1 MILVGNI
8 FGQIFCI
15 GLMFVLVSGMIGNVM
30 EQENKALFRVIS
42 ANIVYCAVCIM
53 WQFTD
58 GRPLAFNDV
67 MHYGINVLI
76 CISAAFLG
84 ESYYR
89 YLYYILYK
97 KWSKNVFVHG
107 PAILLSILALAS
119 VETGWLFYINRD
131 NEYVRGDWY
140 ILNLLLSY
148 AYIVIFILQAIRAYI
163 AEKNKEQ
170 KRRILIASSFV
181 IFPTICGIAQV
192 IWPGVSLHSYGITLA
207 IMSVFVRLQKKEIT
221 TYIDSS
227 QIQKETTTKYRNTVL
242 SGALQF
248 AVINLS
254 TNVVEE
260 LCIPGRDDITIKG
273 MIAEGRVGSD
283 RYDEMVSIWSKA
295 IIGLSDEEKSKMYDR
310 DVLISRYESGE
321 RLISDEIRVLK
332 KNGAICWCEQ
342 NITLIKN
349 AYSGSYVATINIYDV
364 TEQKEMEA
372 AFEDQQAITSAL
384 TFGVNSYWIV
394 DWETE
399 EIIHSFTRNI
409 TVDKKINP
417 ILMNKKYSEAIRT
430 AYYTILGGRDENFDD
445 YEIEEIRRKLSDQ
458 GRYLVTRDLYFAPD
472 NMYLQIE
479 YAALNYKGKMAII
492 ISTRDVTTIRE
503 TERALQFELQTA
515 LEEAKRANKAKSNFL
530 FNMSHDIRTPMNA
543 ILGFNDVAAHN
554 IDNKEKALD
563 ALSKAKY
570 AGKHMLGV
578 INDVLDMSRIESG
591 KLELDI
597 NIIDV
602 KEHIM
607 RFEDM
612 FKFDMEKRGV
622 KFEVIDDTKT
632 RYIYGDYLRITQII
646 TNLLGN
652 AMKFTKA
659 GGTVTYHGIEVE
671 VEEEGYVGY
680 NIHIKD
686 TGIGMSEEFQ
696 RKVFNAFEREENSTI
711 SGIQGTGLGLAI
723 VKRLVELMEGEISFT
738 SQKGVGTEFIVSFKA
753 KVADQESI
761 EKNLVDYKNN
771 VDESFDHRGMKVL
784 LVDDNE
790 LNREIGY
797 EILSAVGFVVDQA
810 DDGITA
816 IEKIFDA
823 EEGYYDVVF
832 MDIQM
837 PNMNGYEAARQI
849 RKLSN
854 RKKAQVPIIAMT
866 ANAFEEDRDKS
877 FRSGMNEHIAK
888 PVDIKKVLEI
898 VKKVY
903 STLE

>member
-1 MILVGNI
+1 MDLVGNI

-15 GLMFVLVSGMIGNVM
+15 GLMIVMVSGMIGNVM

-42 ANIVYCAVCIM
+42 ANIEYCIVCIL
-53 WQFTD
+53 WLLTD
-58 GRPLAFNDV
+58 GRDMAFNEV
-67 MHYGINVLI
+67 IHYGINVII
-76 CISAAFLG
+76 CVSAAFLG
-84 ESYYR
+84 FSYYR
-89 YLYYILYK
+89 YLYYVVYR
-97 KWSKNVFVHG
+97 KWSKNIWVYG
-107 PAILLSILALAS
+107 PAILLTVLASAS
-119 VETGWLFYINRD
+119 VETGWLFYINRH
-131 NEYVRGDWY
+131 NEYVRGEWY
-140 ILNLLLSY
+140 VLNLLLSY
-148 AYIVIFILQAIRAYI
+148 AYIFIFLIQGIRGYI
-163 AEKNKEQ
+163 IEKNLEQ
-170 KRRILIASSFV
+170 RRRILIATSFI
-181 IFPTICGIAQV
+181 IFPTICGIAQ
-192 IWPGVSLHSYGITLA
+192 IILPGASLHSYGITLA
-207 IMSVFVRLQKKEIT
+207 IISVFVRLQKKEIT
-221 TYIDSS
+221 SYIKES
-227 QIQKETTTKYRNTVL
+227 QIQKENTTKYRNTVL

-248 AVINLS
+248 AVVDLDN
-254 TNVVEE
+254 NKVEE
-260 LCIPGRDDITIKG
+260 LCVPGREDLTIKEMLAKG
-273 MIAEGRVGSD
+273 MIKSQS
-283 RYDEMVSIWSKA
+283 YDEMVAIWSKT
-295 IIGLSDEEKSKMYDR
+295 IVGMSEKEKSDMYDR
-310 DVLISRYESGE
+310 DILIDRYENGE
-321 RLISDEIRVLK
+321 RLITNEIKVLK
-332 KNGAICWCEQ
+332 KNGSICWCQQ

-349 AYSGSYVATINIYDV
+349 VYTDSYVATLTIYDV
-364 TEQKEMEA
+364 TEQKEIEA
-372 AFEDQQAITSAL
+372 AFDDQQAITSAL

-399 EIIHSFTRNI
+399 EIIHSFTRNMN
-409 TVDKKINP
+409 VAEKVNP
-417 ILMNKKYSEAIRT
+417 MLMNKKYSDAIRT
-430 AYYTILGGRDENFDD
+430 AYYSLLSGRNEDFDD
-445 YEIEEIRRKLSDQ
+445 YEIEEVRRKLSDQ

-492 ISTRDVTTIRE
+492 ISTRDVTTLRE
-503 TERALQFELQTA
+503 SERALQLELKTA
-515 LEEAKRANKAKSNFL
+515 LEEAKRANKAKSSFL

-543 ILGFNDVAAHN
+543 ILGFNDIATQN
-554 IDNKEKALD
+554 IDNKEKVLD
-563 ALSKAKY
+563 ALNKAKF

-612 FKFDMEKRGV
+612 FKFDMEKRGIT
-622 KFEVIDDTKT
+622 FEVIDETKT
-632 RYIYGDYLRITQII
+632 RYIYGDYLRITQVI

-680 NIHIKD
+680 EIHVKD

-696 RKVFNAFEREENSTI
+696 RRVFNAFEREESATV
-711 SGIQGTGLGLAI
+711 SGVQGTGLGLAI
-723 VKRLVELMEGEISFT
+723 VKRLIELMEGKISVT
-738 SQKGVGTEFIVSFKA
+738 SKKGEGTEFIVWFKA
-753 KVADQESI
+753 KVANQANIESNI
-761 EKNLVDYKNN
+761 ADYKNN
-771 VDESFDHRGMKVL
+771 ADDSFDHRGMRVL

-790 LNREIGY
+790 LNREIAY
-797 EILSAVGFVVDQA
+797 EILSAAEFEVEQA
-810 DDGITA
+810 DDGSTA

-823 EEGYYDVVF
+823 DEGYYDLVF

-837 PNMNGYEAARQI
+837 PSMNGYEAARQI

-854 RKKAQVPIIAMT
+854 KKKAQVPIIAMT

-888 PVDIKKVLEI
+888 PVDIGKVLEI

-903 STLE
+903 STL